1 MTTSQQAPKL
11 DLVLYGA
18 TGFTGRLAAKYV
30 ERQYGRSIKWA
41 LAGRSES
48 KLRQMQSEL
57 ADIPQIIVA
66 DGGDE
71 AALEALASRTAVVA
85 TCAGPFGR
93 YGSKLVAACAKAG
106 TDYCDITGESDWV
119 REMINAHDAA
129 AKQSGARIVHFCGH
143 DSIPWDLSVLML
155 SKKLAEREDEL
166 VSVDFFDDINGNIS
180 GGTLETMFADEG
192 TQRTWAFDPL
202 LRKID
207 GSKSQ
212 QKFKPDNVSLLR
224 LERWSDFTVRT
235 SFFMADIN
243 ADVVKRSNALL
254 GYGDLTYSEGL
265 GFKGIGSA
273 LIYMLTM
280 GSINLALALPPVR
293 WLLRKT
299 VLPKPG
305 EGPSEEAMLQGYL
318 RVHGKAR
325 GVRGTT
331 VSSKMTFQVD
341 PGYMDTARMLVE
353 AALALSLDK
362 AKLAGV
368 PGGSYTPAAC
378 QGTVLLDRLCATG
391 TTFDITLE

>member
-1 MTTSQQAPKL
+1 MAKSHHAQKL

-30 ERQYGRSIKWA
+30 KRQYGQSIKWA
-41 LAGRSES
+41 IAGRSES
-48 KLRQMQSEL
+48 KLREMRAEL
-57 ADIPQIIVA
+57 QGVPQIIVA

-71 AALEALASRTAVVA
+71 AALEALVSRTAVVA

-119 REMINAHDAA
+119 REMIDAHDAA
-129 AKQSGARIVHFCGH
+129 AEKSGARIVHFCGH
-143 DSIPWDLSVLML
+143 DSVPWDLSVLMM
-155 SKKLAEREDEL
+155 SKKLAEHGDEL
-166 VSVDFFDDINGNIS
+166 VRVEFFDDINGNIS

-192 TQRTWAFDPL
+192 AQRVWDFDPL

-207 GSKSQ
+207 GSRSQ
-212 QKFKPDNVSLLR
+212 HEFKPDNVSLLR
-224 LERWSDFTVRT
+224 LERLRDFTVRT

-254 GYGDLTYSEGL
+254 GYGDVTYSEGL
-265 GFKGIGSA
+265 GFKGIVSA
-273 LIYMLTM
+273 LSYMLTM
-280 GSINLALALPPVR
+280 GFINLALALAPVR

-325 GVRGTT
+325 GIRGTA
-331 VSSKMTFQVD
+331 VSSRMTFQVD

-362 AKLAGV
+362 PKLADV

-391 TTFDITLE
+391 TTFDITVE